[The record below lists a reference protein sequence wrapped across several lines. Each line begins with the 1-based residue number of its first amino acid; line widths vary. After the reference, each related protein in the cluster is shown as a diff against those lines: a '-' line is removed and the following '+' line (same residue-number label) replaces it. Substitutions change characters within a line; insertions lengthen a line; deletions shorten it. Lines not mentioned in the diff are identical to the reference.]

1 MEIHCKTL
9 DVFTLPGR
17 AQTSRPFPFDLMW
30 MSVNEVLKD
39 LLVEISFCGRN
50 RFSFKPAAHK
60 MWDRSGR
67 EGLGIALISHSS
79 PLAAQPGQ
87 LQEQQMFEIS

>member
-1 MEIHCKTL
+1 
-9 DVFTLPGR
+9 
-17 AQTSRPFPFDLMW
+17 
-30 MSVNEVLKD
+30 
-39 LLVEISFCGRN
+39 
-50 RFSFKPAAHK
+50 

-87 LQEQQMFEIS
+87 LQEQQMFEISWDESHLLVSFSSAKWEP